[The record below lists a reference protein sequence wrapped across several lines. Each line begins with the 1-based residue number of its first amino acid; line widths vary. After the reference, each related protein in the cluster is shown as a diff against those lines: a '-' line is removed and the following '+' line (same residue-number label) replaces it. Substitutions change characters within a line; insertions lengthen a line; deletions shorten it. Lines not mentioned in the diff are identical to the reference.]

1 MLRIKLHI
9 ILTATYNINLYNSIY
24 IQYTLNVG
32 NASFV
37 YSDSIKT
44 RIITE
49 LLSGHQILFYKKICA
64 S

>member
-49 LLSGHQILFYKKICA
+49 LLSGHQI
-64 S
+64 